1 MCVIIGVTLMLKRK
15 KFYNRIEP
23 CIYFPSILKKYQ
35 NLEKICFNAVALI
48 YIHIK
53 FQLFK

>member
-1 MCVIIGVTLMLKRK
+1 MLKRK

-23 CIYFPSILKKYQ
+23 CIYFPSILQKYH
-35 NLEKICFNAVALI
+35 LEKICFNAVALI

-53 FQLFK
+53 FRLIK